1 MAFLFP
7 IVITYF
13 PKTPVRTESV
23 IAFAEDV
30 QDTGNWIFIGTVF
43 SISTSIISMATSQ
56 TSTYFAAP
64 GKGPFIKDVINQGG
78 GGVCQ
83 KMILLNKLF
92 SKNDD
97 EGGWGVKNLKKLMK
111 SFMNGP

>member
-1 MAFLFP
+1 METARKNCAP
-7 IVITYF
+7 
-13 PKTPVRTESV
+13 
-23 IAFAEDV
+23 D
-30 QDTGNWIFIGTVF
+30 GTKWQRLCHPF
-43 SISTSIISMATSQ
+43 SHFTLANPLDYHSR
-56 TSTYFAAP
+56 
-64 GKGPFIKDVINQGG
+64 KGPFIKDVINQGG